1 MFEVISRAVFGFLAL
16 GFGGLFLWRLIATKV
31 PFRDWADEQKW
42 TLLLLV
48 SVLGL
53 DDPLFVLSIKFALFD
68 AVDQLLAA
76 WFLSVL
82 LLFWLVMLDS
92 MLRTQETSTRSFKQ
106 FYLPKLALV
115 GAFWLSVS
123 ALYVTAEMVDDFARP
138 VIIVLFVVTILIASL
153 YFFWIGVL
161 AVKLVPVLRH
171 AQLRVRFFSLFT
183 AAVILF
189 TLAGVL
195 FGFLGP
201 LRASATEFLAFF
213 GLFNFY
219 TFVLVIC
226 YLPGTAPPSFLSSD
240 KIHISGGEI
249 EDFDVATSSEFEIS
263 LSDVGMQQP
272 TRSFSPI
279 QDDDDDD
286 GLL

>member
-1 MFEVISRAVFGFLAL
+1 MFELISRAVFALLAL
-16 GFGGLFLWRLIATKV
+16 GFGGLFWWRLKRV
-31 PFRDWADEQKW
+31 PFAEWADEQKW

-48 SVLGL
+48 SLFGL
-53 DDPLFVLSIKFALFD
+53 DDPFFVLSVKFAFFD
-68 AVDQLLAA
+68 AVDQLMAA

-92 MLRTQETSTRSFKQ
+92 MMRVQETSSRSFKL

-115 GAFWLSVS
+115 GAFWAAVS
-123 ALYVTAEMVDDFARP
+123 SLYLTAELLDDFTHPA
-138 VIIVLFVVTILIASL
+138 VVACFILMLVFASVYL
-153 YFFWIGVL
+153 FWIVFL
-161 AVKLVPVLRH
+161 VIKLIPMLQQ

-183 AAVILF
+183 AVVMVLTI
-189 TLAGVL
+189 AGIV

-201 LRASATEFLAFF
+201 LRESATQFLAFF

-219 TFVLVIC
+219 TFVLIIC
-226 YLPGTAPPSFLSSD
+226 YLPGPESPPPVAGDRIQLSGNGLSSD
-240 KIHISGGEI
+240 L
-249 EDFDVATSSEFEIS
+249 EDFSTNDFEIS

-279 QDDDDDD
+279 QDGLDDDN
-286 GLL
+286 LL